1 MTNLAFTAEVDL
13 VVICLSKTG
22 NLIAFDCI
30 MSKKLQKLHENRGK
44 FGNFDNLKIKEK
56 EV

>member
-30 MSKKLQKLHENRGK
+30 MSKKIAKLHENRGK